1 MTTRELE
8 ARRYSRHCQQRRRA
22 KRAKT
27 LRISL
32 LVAVLAATLLMCGLA
47 ACRGTATEPPIIE
60 PPVTAS
66 ALELVPQYTPQS
78 AAQTPTPAPEPKAPI
93 EEPVRHRDDIVTQGR
108 LLSYEL
114 QDVMQDCC
122 DEYEVPYALALA
134 MAEVESH
141 FDPDAVSSTGDYGLM
156 QINKINHEWLREMGL
171 DPLTYA
177 GNIEAGIY
185 IISGHLKT
193 YEDTELA
200 LMAYNSGPTGARK
213 LWGAG
218 TYHTDY
224 SSKVMTAFE
233 HWTSILED

>member
-185 IISGHLKT
+185 T
-193 YEDTELA
+193 
-200 LMAYNSGPTGARK
+200 MA
-213 LWGAG
+213 
-218 TYHTDY
+218 
-224 SSKVMTAFE
+224 
-233 HWTSILED
+233 

>member
-1 MTTRELE
+1 MTTRDYE
-8 ARRYSRHCQQRRRA
+8 ARHYSRRCRRCRQCRQA

-27 LRISL
+27 LRLSL
-32 LVAVLAATLLMCGLA
+32 LVAMLAATLLMCGLV
-47 ACRGTATEPPIIE
+47 ACRGTATEPPIE

-66 ALELVPQYTPQS
+66 ALELVPQYTPQP
-78 AAQTPTPAPEPKAPI
+78 AAQTPAPTLEPKAPI
-93 EEPVRHRDDIVTQGR
+93 EEPVRHRDDIVTQGQ

-156 QINKINHEWLREMGL
+156 QINKINHGWLREMGL

-177 GNIEAGIY
+177 GNIEAG
-185 IISGHLKT
+185 
-193 YEDTELA
+193 
-200 LMAYNSGPTGARK
+200 
-213 LWGAG
+213 

-224 SSKVMTAFE
+224 SSKVMAAFE